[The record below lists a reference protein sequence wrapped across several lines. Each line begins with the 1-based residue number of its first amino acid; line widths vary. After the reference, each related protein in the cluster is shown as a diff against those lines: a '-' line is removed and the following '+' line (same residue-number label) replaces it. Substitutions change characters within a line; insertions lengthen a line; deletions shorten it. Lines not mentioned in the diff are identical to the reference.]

1 MVFKI
6 IFKNLIGFDLM
17 IIIVGILN
25 GVCFY
30 FVKKLA
36 DQLYKK
42 LHLQFFVPSH
52 SDDSE
57 TIPQRFG
64 AKEEEEIVGLRKK
77 AEALYAV
84 FVNVTAI
91 FPLLGILGTVLS
103 LIPLVSQM
111 AAFETNFFAAL
122 TSTFWGL
129 VFAITF
135 KLLDGFLSAR
145 MEDNEKSVELF
156 LSRFQDKLED
166 EKNGTR
172 SASTKKK
179 DGIEEK
185 ESVKER
191 A

>member
-6 IFKNLIGFDLM
+6 IFQNLIGFDLM

-30 FVKKLA
+30 FVKKFA

-52 SDDSE
+52 SDDQE
-57 TIPQRFG
+57 TIPQRYG
-64 AKEEEEIVGLRKK
+64 AKEEEEIISLRKK

-84 FVNVTAI
+84 FINVTAI

-156 LSRFQDKLED
+156 LARFQDKLEA
-166 EKNGTR
+166 EKNGKST
-172 SASTKKK
+172 ASSKKRGVVK
-179 DGIEEK
+179 EK
-185 ESVKER
+185 ESEKEK

>member
-1 MVFKI
+1 MVLKI
-6 IFKNLIGFDLM
+6 IFKNLVGFDLM

-30 FVKKLA
+30 FVKKMA
-36 DQLYKK
+36 DRLYRK
-42 LHLQFFVPSH
+42 LHLQIFVPSH
-52 SDDSE
+52 SEDRES
-57 TIPQRFG
+57 IPDKFDIR
-64 AKEEEEIVGLRKK
+64 EEEEIIALRKK

-111 AAFETNFFAAL
+111 ADFETNFFAAL

-129 VFAITF
+129 VFAIIF

-145 MEDNEKSVELF
+145 MEDNEKSVDLF
-156 LSRFQDKLED
+156 VERFGKRMAEGQDPNGKEA
-166 EKNGTR
+166 EK
-172 SASTKKK
+172 
-179 DGIEEK
+179 K
-185 ESVKER
+185 EMP
-191 A
+191 